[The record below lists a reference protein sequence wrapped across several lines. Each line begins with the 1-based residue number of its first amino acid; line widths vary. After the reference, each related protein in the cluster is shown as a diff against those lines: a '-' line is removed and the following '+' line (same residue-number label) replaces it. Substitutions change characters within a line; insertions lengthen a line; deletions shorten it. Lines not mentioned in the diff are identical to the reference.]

1 MKISTIR
8 NLLIFQGADSRR
20 SSGMTCCS
28 TESSFLE
35 RRCSAITLGLSSYS
49 RGSSRRA
56 SRGDSR
62 DAWDNV
68 EGAGGNVNI
77 NIIEPTPK
85 SSPCPSERQTHL
97 AAGGTL
103 MMKDHIRLNKDRFK
117 RKRLDDN
124 SIDSITEY
132 PDESAHQ
139 YRSDEGETITEN
151 VASSSSNAIGNKILA
166 NSDKNQHPQSTL
178 PQSQPTEE
186 TRRAPLA
193 SLSSFKMSSV
203 EFQSEVTEGSVF
215 DDSCADDTDDDI
227 DMEQFS
233 TDSDELSLQSP
244 TLTDRTTKVAHKN
257 ENVVVAKETLL
268 DMPGEASGSG
278 RASRCSDKKSKAKS
292 SECITI
298 NVDVCQDDKSPVKP
312 STPSTVILEMPVLA
326 KKRNE
331 ATSSNL
337 TDFLEPEPSTSSTTT
352 AATQRKWSKET
363 LF

>member
-1 MKISTIR
+1 
-8 NLLIFQGADSRR
+8 
-20 SSGMTCCS
+20 MTCCS

-49 RGSSRRA
+49 RCSSRRP
-56 SRGDSR
+56 SRGDS
-62 DAWDNV
+62 WDCV
-68 EGAGGNVNI
+68 DGGTHLAPPAANGHVNI
-77 NIIEPTPK
+77 NIIEATPK
-85 SSPCPSERQTHL
+85 TSPCPSERHTV
-97 AAGGTL
+97 ASGGL
-103 MMKDHIRLNKDRFK
+103 LMKDHIRLTKERFK

-132 PDESAHQ
+132 PDESNH
-139 YRSDEGETITEN
+139 RSDEAETITEN
-151 VASSSSNAIGNKILA
+151 VASDSNNAHGSKALVN
-166 NSDKNQHPQSTL
+166 NSDKAQPQL
-178 PQSQPTEE
+178 PHAQQQQPADE

-193 SLSSFKMSSV
+193 SLSSFKMSSA

-215 DDSCADDTDDDI
+215 DDSCADDTDDDV

-244 TLTDRTTKVAHKN
+244 TLTDRTTKAAQKTDKVG
-257 ENVVVAKETLL
+257 EVMETLN
-268 DMPGEASGSG
+268 MPAAAGGSG
-278 RASRCSDKKSKAKS
+278 RASSCSNKKFKTKS

-298 NVDVCQDDKSPVKP
+298 NVDECKDEKSPVKP
-312 STPSTVILEMPVLA
+312 STPSSVILEMPILA
-326 KKRNE
+326 SKSRNE

-337 TDFLEPEPSTSSTTT
+337 TECHEPEPSTSSTTT